1 MLLGYDVSGDEVR
14 RALATLR
21 DGNGGAELIAGE
33 HRLLD
38 VFTDVRA
45 FSRARH
51 DPERELLHSPQEYL
65 HAFLRSL
72 DAEAE
77 RLPERFVSLLERALA
92 HYGIDSLDRTPAL
105 EEACYRLFVSQD
117 RAGLARAAVMAI
129 LERRLNCSDELVG
142 TVGDE
147 FRGVLDRLEFATER
161 RDPVIADQARQ
172 LRNRYYD
179 QPVILERQ
187 AEAYAELELHLEALL
202 EDPNRADRAEQIA
215 AVVEAPQL
223 LAPQLITRMNE
234 TGAREHPALLEIM
247 TRRWYRE
254 RELTPF
260 WDGIT
265 SDGTA
270 YVTTSFEDA
279 GRRHHLAAAF
289 IRVDDLDNVAGAI
302 SRRAAEYPQSEAVS
316 VDLYADAIAGDEL
329 AAELVRAL
337 EAADVPPIV
346 HRVVLDVPAP
356 TRGVSGAD
364 AITLHR
370 SVDGGWELDRDLQFV
385 HPELAERLNLWRMSE
400 FALERI
406 ASPAD
411 LYVFRGVGRSNPKDE
426 RLFALAEVRE
436 LSVVRDEKT
445 GRVVSLPELEH
456 MLAEALEALRRFQA
470 RRSPRERLL
479 WNRVRLNV
487 WPDIDLMP
495 DEAGAL
501 IDRYARETEGLGIE
515 TVIIRGR
522 MRDPRDSVLRDR
534 ELRMFAPAGRGVIV
548 EIDEPATRPLQP
560 LDEGA
565 RRIVQARRRGS
576 VHPAEL
582 VKVLAPERPDRP
594 RGIPRGEFIEHDLDD
609 DGALVPV
616 DRSPAMN
623 ESGIVVGVTRS
634 FTDRHPE
641 GMQRIVLLGDPTK
654 SLGSVAEPECR
665 RIMAALD
672 MAEELG
678 VPVEWFALSSGARI
692 SMDSGTENM
701 DWVAA
706 ALRRI
711 IEFTQAGGEINVI
724 VTGINVGAQPYW
736 NAEAT
741 MLMHTRG
748 ILIMAPESAMVLTG
762 KQALDFAG
770 GVSAEDNFGIGGYDR
785 IMGPN
790 GQAQYWAS
798 DLAGACSVLHR
809 YYEHAYVAPGERFP
823 RRAATRDALE
833 RDVREAPHSAPGSEL
848 ATVGEIFS
856 DETNPGRKQ
865 AFDIRSVMRAVAD
878 ADHKP
883 LERWERMRDAEA
895 AVVWDAHLGGWPT
908 TVIGIESHPLDRFG
922 PNPADGPSQWTSGTL
937 FPKSSKK
944 VARAINSNGGRR
956 PLVVLANLA
965 GFDGSPESMRQW
977 QLEYGAEIG
986 RAIVNFRGP
995 IVFCVISRYHGGAFV
1010 VFSQRLN
1017 EGFETVAVEGAHA
1030 SVIGG
1035 SAAAGV
1041 VFTRDVTAATR
1052 SDARVVELEERIE
1065 AADAGDARRL
1075 RAELSSLLESVRSE
1089 KMGELAAK
1097 FDSIHSIQRAVEV
1110 GSVSSIVAASDLRPY
1125 LIDAIER
1132 GMKKAI
1138 DNEVQ
1143 TITA

>member
-1 MLLGYDVSGDEVR
+1 MY
-14 RALATLR
+14 
-21 DGNGGAELIAGE
+21 
-33 HRLLD
+33 
-38 VFTDVRA
+38 
-45 FSRARH
+45 
-51 DPERELLHSPQEYL
+51 
-65 HAFLRSL
+65 
-72 DAEAE
+72 
-77 RLPERFVSLLERALA
+77 
-92 HYGIDSLDRTPAL
+92 
-105 EEACYRLFVSQD
+105 
-117 RAGLARAAVMAI
+117 
-129 LERRLNCSDELVG
+129 
-142 TVGDE
+142 
-147 FRGVLDRLEFATER
+147 
-161 RDPVIADQARQ
+161 
-172 LRNRYYD
+172 
-179 QPVILERQ
+179 
-187 AEAYAELELHLEALL
+187 
-202 EDPNRADRAEQIA
+202 
-215 AVVEAPQL
+215 
-223 LAPQLITRMNE
+223 
-234 TGAREHPALLEIM
+234 
-247 TRRWYRE
+247 
-254 RELTPF
+254 
-260 WDGIT
+260 
-265 SDGTA
+265 
-270 YVTTSFEDA
+270 
-279 GRRHHLAAAF
+279 
-289 IRVDDLDNVAGAI
+289 
-302 SRRAAEYPQSEAVS
+302 
-316 VDLYADAIAGDEL
+316 VDLYAGATADEAL
-329 AAELVRAL
+329 AARLKAAL
-337 EAADVPPIV
+337 EGADLPSCVQ
-346 HRVVLDVPAP
+346 RVVLDVPAP
-356 TRGVSGAD
+356 TRGVTAAD
-364 AITLHR
+364 AITVHR
-370 SVDGGWELDRDLQFV
+370 SLDDTWDLDHDLQGL
-385 HPELAERLNLWRMSE
+385 HPELGERLSLWRMSE
-400 FALERI
+400 FVLDRI
-406 ASPAD
+406 PSPAD
-411 LYVFRGVGRSNPKDE
+411 VYLFRGVGRSNPKDE

-436 LSVVRDEKT
+436 LSIVRDEN

-470 RRSPRERLL
+470 RRAPRERLL

-487 WPDIDLMP
+487 WPEIDIAA

-522 MRDPRDSVLRDR
+522 MRDPRDGEMHDR
-534 ELRMFAPAGRGVIV
+534 ELRLFAPAGRGVIV
-548 EIDEPATRPLQP
+548 ELDEPASRPLQP

-582 VKVLAPERPDRP
+582 VKVLAPERPDGP
-594 RGIPRGEFIEHDLDD
+594 RAIPRGEFVEHDLDD
-609 DGALVPV
+609 DGHLVPV

-623 ESGIVVGVTRS
+623 DAGIVVGVTRS

-641 GMQRIVLLGDPTK
+641 GMQRIILLGDPTK
-654 SLGSVAEPECR
+654 ALGSVAEPECR
-665 RIMAALD
+665 RIIAALD
-672 MAEELG
+672 LAEVLG

-692 SMDSGTENM
+692 AMESGTENM

-711 IEFTQAGGEINVI
+711 IEFTQHGGEINIV

-790 GQAQYWAS
+790 GQAQYWAP
-798 DLAGACSVLHR
+798 DLAGACSVLLR
-809 YYEHAYVAPGERFP
+809 YYDHAYVAPGERFP
-823 RRAATRDALE
+823 RRAHSHDALD
-833 RDVREAPHSAPGSEL
+833 RDVRTSPHRAPGSEL
-848 ATVGEIFS
+848 ATVGDIFS

-865 AFDIRSVMRAVAD
+865 AFDIRSVMRAVVD
-878 ADHKP
+878 SDHRP

-908 TVIGIESHPLDRFG
+908 TVIGIESHSIDRFG
-922 PNPADGPSQWTSGTL
+922 PVPADGPSQWTSGTL

-1017 EGFETVAVEGAHA
+1017 DGFEAIAVEGAKA

-1041 VFTRDVTAATR
+1041 VFTREVNAATR
-1052 SDARVVELEERIE
+1052 SDPRIVALDERIE
-1065 AADAGDARRL
+1065 QAEDGPERRRL
-1075 RAELSSLLESVRSE
+1075 RAEHASLIETVRSE

-1097 FDSIHSIQRAVEV
+1097 FDAVHSIERAVEV
-1110 GSVSSIVAASDLRPY
+1110 GSVSSIVAASELRPY
-1125 LIDAIER
+1125 LVEAIER
-1132 GMKKAI
+1132 GMKQTASQQVESLTASSG
-1138 DNEVQ
+1138 DGPLHVSGGAPHAVVGQHDRPRAQLRREHARRRVPAPVVRVERRPDELQPALARQRHGERRQLPPRDPPALGRDVDARQRVQ
-1143 TITA
+1143 RGLEARFDVGPRHVGVSEMPVPVETSGT